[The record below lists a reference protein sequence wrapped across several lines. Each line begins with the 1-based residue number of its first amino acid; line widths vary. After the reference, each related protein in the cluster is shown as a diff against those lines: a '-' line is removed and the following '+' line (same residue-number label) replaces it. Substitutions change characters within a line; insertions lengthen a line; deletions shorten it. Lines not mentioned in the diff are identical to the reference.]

1 MQLEVFIMALLTIL
15 GIFVIIYI
23 IVSALLLGVVLG
35 WTKGENR
42 ELGTTF
48 VTALFLGLSI
58 LLYII
63 PPLGCLV
70 QWYILK
76 KRHELEW
83 GGAIATWLLLIIVMA
98 IVGFL
103 ISFLFPLLFV
113 IPVIPYP

>member
-1 MQLEVFIMALLTIL
+1 MQLEFIMAILSILL
-15 GIFVIIYI
+15 IFVIIA
-23 IVSALLLGVVLG
+23 IVVNALLLGVVLG

-58 LLYII
+58 ILYII
-63 PPLGCLV
+63 PPLGCIV

-83 GGAIATWLLLIIVMA
+83 GGAIATWILLIIVML

-103 ISFLFPLLFV
+103 IGFILPGLIM
-113 IPVIPYP
+113 IPVYP

>member
-1 MQLEVFIMALLTIL
+1 MQLEFIMALLTIL
-15 GIFVIIYI
+15 GVLVIISI

-48 VTALFLGLSI
+48 VTAVFLGLSI

-76 KRHELEW
+76 SRHELEW
-83 GGAIATWLLLIIVMA
+83 GGAIATWILLIIVIA
-98 IVGFL
+98 IVGSLLSFVFP
-103 ISFLFPLLFV
+103 FLFI
-113 IPVIPYP
+113 IPTIPFL

>member
-1 MQLEVFIMALLTIL
+1 MQLEFIMALLSIL
-15 GIFVIIYI
+15 AILVIIGI

-48 VTALFLGLSI
+48 VTALFLGLSM

-63 PPLGCLV
+63 PPLGCIA

-76 KRHELEW
+76 SRHELEW
-83 GGAIATWLLLIIVMA
+83 GGAIVTWILLIIVIA
-98 IVGFL
+98 IVGVL
-103 ISFLFPLLFV
+103 ISLAFPLLFV
-113 IPVIPYP
+113 IPTL

>member
-1 MQLEVFIMALLTIL
+1 MQLDFLMAILTIL
-15 GIFVIIYI
+15 GVLVIVGI

-48 VTALFLGLSI
+48 VTSLFLGLSI

-76 KRHELEW
+76 SRHELEW
-83 GGAIATWLLLIIVMA
+83 GGAIATWLLLIIVIA
-98 IVGFL
+98 IVGVL
-103 ISFLFPLLFV
+103 LSLVFPLLFI
-113 IPVIPYP
+113 IPAIPFL